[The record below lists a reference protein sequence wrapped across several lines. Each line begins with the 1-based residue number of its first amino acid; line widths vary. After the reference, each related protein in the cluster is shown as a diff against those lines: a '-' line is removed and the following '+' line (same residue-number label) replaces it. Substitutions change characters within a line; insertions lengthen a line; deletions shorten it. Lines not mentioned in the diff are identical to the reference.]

1 MELTET
7 VATADSSDTPEQRFD
22 FEKYLET
29 GAGKLTG
36 YCAAMVGPADAED
49 AAQEAYFRLWKNLRK
64 LPNEAAANAYLYK
77 TAYRICIDL
86 LRARKRFREP
96 ERPTDHD
103 RLSLSDGM
111 TAALRTLSPADRA
124 VVWGRIVEEESY
136 AEIAAKFGKSE
147 AWARKRMSLARK
159 RLAAAL
165 GTPAAARESGTEKEE
180 SR

>member
-1 MELTET
+1 MELTGIS
-7 VATADSSDTPEQRFD
+7 AAADGSDMPEQRFD
-22 FEKYLET
+22 FDTYLEA

-49 AAQEAYFRLWKNLRK
+49 AAQEAYFRLWKNLYK

-77 TAYRICIDL
+77 TAYRICVDL

-96 ERPTDHD
+96 ERPEDND

-165 GTPAAARESGTEKEE
+165 GTPAAASESGAEKEE
-180 SR
+180 SQ